1 MSTKQDSLIKTD
13 CPVFM
18 SRKCELFG
26 AANLKKSIFV
36 YKKYFFII
44 ALTQQ
49 NCDIIKL
56 NVNKIVYMT
65 LNDIWWGDYDDTGIY
80 NE

>member
-1 MSTKQDSLIKTD
+1 M
-13 CPVFM
+13 
-18 SRKCELFG
+18 
-26 AANLKKSIFV
+26 
-36 YKKYFFII
+36 

-56 NVNKIVYMT
+56 YVNKIVYMT
-65 LNDIWWGDYDDTGIY
+65 LNDIWWGDYDDTRIY